1 MEQVNKIFLKDQQ
14 KNPEHINYNSV
25 ERRNEGGVGNLNQ
38 MYSQDPSN
46 YMNMSVRPADV
57 NSSAG
62 ARPVMNYSIQ
72 TGEEFALEFM
82 WERVNPRQP
91 YIPNPSVE
99 ANSERRPVDLQ
110 SMLGASR
117 TGGAERGADTSLFP
131 SIEKGGVQNPSSNPP
146 IREEKPIG
154 PLPQSGSRNS
164 LKQSR
169 SQNFRSHSSLGS
181 SSGSSRRLKLLCSF
195 GGTIMPRPSDRKL
208 RYVGGETRILRINKD
223 ISWEELKQ
231 KASAMYN
238 EPHSIKYQLP
248 GEDLDAL
255 VSVSSDE
262 DLQNMMEECKAFDDG
277 GSQKLRIFLISNN
290 DLDDSQLALESTDG
304 ESEIQYVVA
313 VNGMDFGS
321 RRNSINVDLGNNLD
335 ELLNSSVVRET
346 GQAGVSLAT
355 GSTVHPEHV
364 SSLSNLSSRVELPSS
379 SYALEAVG
387 YHAHAVKPEQQPEWN
402 LSRGFHQMSVLP
414 TAEEKLRVPSSGT
427 LQYDY
432 GFSTSNHAP
441 LAQNAVQNP
450 TIGHMGP
457 QKALNMEELYGSYNA
472 KAPGVSGTEKN
483 MDYKKAL
490 QKKTESHTDPE
501 GFLMGP
507 QKALNMEELYG
518 SYNAKA
524 PGVSG
529 TEKNMDYKKAL
540 QKKTESHTDPEGF
553 LMDTHMNREN
563 AISISSVVTEVQPP
577 DDGKTAS
584 LNGISAPSVA
594 ADKGTSMMQTKGS
607 EENHEHTQNYMPL
620 DRPDND
626 GNASSGAAF
635 MPGQGEHE
643 AYTKDISHEPDVL
656 PQRVFHSER
665 IHRELSG
672 PNRLFKSDDTLG
684 PQLLVTRSDVSHQII
699 ESVDKL
705 TDWNVT
711 ATPESSFAK
720 STYVDSLATEEKL
733 NGSSNLADNDR
744 GISATASSVHD
755 RNKSENKAE
764 LSSAVSPIDVTSTT
778 SPIINQETSEYPQDE
793 SAQTSMGVHQNR
805 LDKNTNDG
813 NLQDMGRVD
822 VSSGATSQSNPH
834 FGAGTSVHESILIDI
849 NDRFPNDF
857 LSDIFSQARIAE
869 GSAGVTA
876 LHDYATGLSVNM
888 TNHEPQRWSFFQN
901 LARDNPRKESSLMD
915 QDHPAFSSSQAN
927 IGEEA
932 SRNYGYPHLDAGQVT
947 SENVDS
953 SRNLNAEN
961 QRQSSVPPTP
971 DAINFPLPSDYD
983 TSLAT
988 GVQINQ
994 PMTSRAVG
1002 SNHED
1007 GKTATQPS
1015 GFPVVDLS
1023 HGDFDSSSLQIIK
1036 NIDLEELR
1044 ELGSGTYGTV
1054 YHGKWRGTDVAIKR
1068 IKKSCFMGRSSEQ
1081 ERLSSEFW
1089 HEANIL
1095 SNLHHPN
1102 VVAFYGVVQDGPG
1115 ATLATVT
1122 EYMVN
1127 GSLRHAL
1134 ISKERHLD
1142 RRKRLI
1148 IAMDA
1153 AFGMEYLHSR
1163 NIVHFDLK
1171 CDNLLVNLKD
1181 SSRPICKVGDF
1192 GLSKIKRNTLV
1203 TGGVRGTLPW
1213 MAPELLNGSSSK
1225 VSEKVDVFSFG
1236 IVLWEILT
1244 GEEPY
1249 ANMHYGA
1256 IIGGIVNNTLRP
1268 PVPNFCD
1275 AEWRLL
1281 MEQCWAPD
1289 PLLRPTFTDI
1299 ARRLRVMLA
1308 ACTTKAQAIAAQ
1320 NQLLSK

>member
-1 MEQVNKIFLKDQQ
+1 MEQMKGNFLKDQQ
-14 KNPEHINYNSV
+14 QMPEHISYNSV
-25 ERRNEGGVGNLNQ
+25 GNRNEGVGNLNQ
-38 MYSQDPSN
+38 RFSQDPSN
-46 YMNMSVRPADV
+46 YMNMNIRPANL
-57 NSSAG
+57 NSSTG
-62 ARPVMNYSIQ
+62 ATPVHYSFQ
-72 TGEEFALEFM
+72 TGEEFSFEFM
-82 WERVNPRQP
+82 WERVNPRQQ
-91 YIPNPSVE
+91 YILNPPVE
-99 ANSERRPVDLQ
+99 AHTESRPLDLQ
-110 SMLGASR
+110 SMRGSSR
-117 TGGAERGADTSLFP
+117 IGGAERGPEASLLP
-131 SIEKGGVQNPSSNPP
+131 STEKRENPSNNPP

-154 PLPQSGSRNS
+154 QLPQSVSRNS
-164 LKQSR
+164 LKYSR
-169 SQNFRSHSSLGS
+169 SQSFRSRSSLGS

-208 RYVGGETRILRINKD
+208 RYVGGETRILRIDKD

-262 DLQNMMEECKAFDDG
+262 DLQNMMEELKAFDDG

-290 DLDDSQLALESTDG
+290 DLDDSQVALESTEGD
-304 ESEIQYVVA
+304 SEIQYVVA

-321 RRNSINVDLGNNLD
+321 RRNSIALDLGNNLD

-346 GQAGVSLAT
+346 GQAGASLAT
-355 GSTVHPEHV
+355 GSTVLPERV
-364 SSLSNLSSRVELPSS
+364 SSLPDPSSRVELPSS
-379 SYALEAVG
+379 SYAFEANSGGHHV
-387 YHAHAVKPEQQPEWN
+387 HTVKPEQQPEWN
-402 LSRGFHQMSVLP
+402 LSPGFHQMNILP
-414 TAEEKLRVPSSGT
+414 TAEEKIRVPPSAT

-441 LAQNAVQNP
+441 LAKNTLQNS

-457 QKALNMEELYGSYNA
+457 QKAFNMGELYGSYNA
-472 KAPGVSGTEKN
+472 KAPGVPGTEKN
-483 MDYKKAL
+483 MDYKSAL
-490 QKKTESHTDPE
+490 QKKTESQKDPDVS
-501 GFLMGP
+501 P
-507 QKALNMEELYG
+507 ME
-518 SYNAKA
+518 
-524 PGVSG
+524 
-529 TEKNMDYKKAL
+529 T
-540 QKKTESHTDPEGF
+540 Q
-553 LMDTHMNREN
+553 MNRGS
-563 AISISSVVTEVQPP
+563 AISRSSDFPKVQSP

-584 LNGISAPSVA
+584 SAEISAPCEA
-594 ADKGTSMMQTKGS
+594 ADNGTSMMLTKGN
-607 EENHEHTQNYMPL
+607 EENHDNTKNYMPSNTVQYSKMNRL
-620 DRPDND
+620 ENDDN
-626 GNASSGAAF
+626 AYPSAAV
-635 MPGQGEHE
+635 PGHGEHE
-643 AYTKDISHEPDVL
+643 AYTKDISHESDVL
-656 PQRVFHSER
+656 PQRIFHSER

-672 PNRLFKSDDTLG
+672 PNRLFKSEDSLD
-684 PQLLVTRSDVSHQII
+684 PQLLVTRPDVSHQIT

-711 ATPESSFAK
+711 ANSGTVGGVGNSSF
-720 STYVDSLATEEKL
+720 VDSLVVEGKV
-733 NGSSNLADNDR
+733 NGSPNLADNGC
-744 GISATASSVHD
+744 GISVTASSVYD
-755 RNKSENKAE
+755 KNVPENKAE
-764 LSSAVSPIDVTSTT
+764 VSAAVSPIGVTSTT
-778 SPIINQETSEYPQDE
+778 TPITNHGTSEYPQNE
-793 SAQTSMGVHQNR
+793 STQTSMEFHQNR
-805 LDKNTNDG
+805 FDKNANDEK
-813 NLQDMGRVD
+813 LQDLGRGD
-822 VSSGATSQSNPH
+822 VSSAATQSNPH
-834 FGAGTSVHESILIDI
+834 LGAGTSVHESILIDI
-849 NDRFPNDF
+849 NDRFPHDF
-857 LSDIFSQARIAE
+857 LSDIFSQARIAD
-869 GSAGVTA
+869 GSAGISV
-876 LHDYATGLSVNM
+876 LHNYAPGLSVNV
-888 TNHEPQRWSFFQN
+888 TNHEPQHWSFFQN
-901 LARDNPRKESSLMD
+901 LARDHPRNDTSLMD

-932 SRNYGYPHLDAGQVT
+932 SGNYGYSGQVT
-947 SENVDS
+947 AENVDS
-953 SRNLNAEN
+953 SRNPDAEN
-961 QRQSSVPPTP
+961 RKQSSVPAKP
-971 DAINFPLPSDYD
+971 DAINMPLPSDYD
-983 TSLAT
+983 ISQAT
-988 GVQINQ
+988 GVQFNQ
-994 PMTSRAVG
+994 SMNPSTAG
-1002 SNHED
+1002 SNQED
-1007 GKTATQPS
+1007 AKQATQPS

-1023 HGDFDSSSLQIIK
+1023 RGEFDSSSLQIIQ
-1036 NIDLEELR
+1036 NRDLEELR

-1089 HEANIL
+1089 HEAKIL

-1115 ATLATVT
+1115 GTLATVT
-1122 EYMVN
+1122 EFMVN

-1134 ISKERHLD
+1134 VSKERHLD

-1289 PLLRPTFTDI
+1289 PLVRPTFTEI
-1299 ARRLRVMLA
+1299 ARRLRIMSA
-1308 ACTTKAQAIAAQ
+1308 ACTTKTPAFAAQ
-1320 NQLLSK
+1320 KPVV

>member
-1 MEQVNKIFLKDQQ
+1 MEQVKGNFLKDQQ
-14 KNPEHINYNSV
+14 QNPDHNYNSM
-25 ERRNEGGVGNLNQ
+25 EKRNEGVGNLNQ
-38 MYSQDPSN
+38 RFSQDPSN
-46 YMNMSVRPADV
+46 YMNMNIRPADLNV
-57 NSSAG
+57 SAG
-62 ARPVMNYSIQ
+62 ARPVHYSIQ

-82 WERVNPRQP
+82 WERVNPRQQ
-91 YIPNPSVE
+91 YILNPSVE
-99 ANSERRPVDLQ
+99 ANTESRPVDLP
-110 SMLGASR
+110 SMLVASR
-117 TGGAERGADTSLFP
+117 IGGSERGPDASLFP
-131 SIEKGGVQNPSSNPP
+131 SIGTGDVQDPSSNPP

-154 PLPQSGSRNS
+154 QLPQSVSRTS
-164 LKQSR
+164 LKYSR
-169 SQNFRSHSSLGS
+169 SQSFRSHSSLGS
-181 SSGSSRRLKLLCSF
+181 SSGSSRRMKLLCSF
-195 GGTIMPRPSDRKL
+195 GGTVMPRPSDRKL

-231 KASAMYN
+231 KTSAMYN

-262 DLQNMMEECKAFDDG
+262 DLQNMMEECKAFGDG

-304 ESEIQYVVA
+304 DSEIQYVVA

-321 RRNSINVDLGNNLD
+321 RRNSIGVDLGNNLD
-335 ELLNSSVVRET
+335 ELLNSSIVREA
-346 GQAGVSLAT
+346 GQTAVSLAA
-355 GSTVHPEHV
+355 GSTVRPERV
-364 SSLSNLSSRVELPSS
+364 SSLPDPSSRVEVPSS
-379 SYALEAVG
+379 SYTFEGNSVG
-387 YHAHAVKPEQQPEWN
+387 YHMHTVKPEQQPEWN
-402 LSRGFHQMSVLP
+402 LSRGFHQMNVIP
-414 TAEEKLRVPSSGT
+414 TAEEKIRVPSSAT
-427 LQYDY
+427 IQYDY
-432 GFSTSNHAP
+432 GFSGSNHAP
-441 LAQNAVQNP
+441 VVDNMVQNP
-450 TIGHMGP
+450 TIGYTGPRKAINMG
-457 QKALNMEELYGSYNA
+457 ELYESFTP
-472 KAPGVSGTEKN
+472 KAPGVPGPEKN
-483 MDYKKAL
+483 TDYKTVV
-490 QKKTESHTDPE
+490 QKKTESHKDSD
-501 GFLMGP
+501 
-507 QKALNMEELYG
+507 A
-518 SYNAKA
+518 S
-524 PGVSG
+524 
-529 TEKNMDYKKAL
+529 
-540 QKKTESHTDPEGF
+540 
-553 LMDTHMNREN
+553 LMDTQMSRESL
-563 AISISSVVTEVQPP
+563 ISRSSDFTKVHSV
-577 DDGKTAS
+577 DDGKTS
-584 LNGISAPSVA
+584 PSDPYGVSSISNRKIDEITAPSA
-594 ADKGTSMMQTKGS
+594 ATDKGTSMMQTKGS
-607 EENHEHTQNYMPL
+607 DENLEHTKNCMPSNTVQYSKMNRL
-620 DRPDND
+620 DND
-626 GNASSGAAF
+626 DNAYTSGAAF
-635 MPGQGEHE
+635 MPVHGDIE
-643 AYTKDISHEPDVL
+643 ANTKDISHEPDVL
-656 PQRVFHSER
+656 PQRIFHSER

-672 PNRLFKSDDTLG
+672 PNRLFKSDDSLG

-705 TDWNVT
+705 TDWNAAANLETV
-711 ATPESSFAK
+711 SVFAK
-720 STYVDSLATEEKL
+720 STVVDSLAAE
-733 NGSSNLADNDR
+733 G
-744 GISATASSVHD
+744 GISVIASSVHD
-755 RNKSENKAE
+755 KNESENKAE
-764 LSSAVSPIDVTSTT
+764 QRAAVSPIAITSTP
-778 SPIINQETSEYPQDE
+778 SPITNERTSEYPQDE
-793 SAQTSMGVHQNR
+793 SAQTSTEIPQNR
-805 LDKNTNDG
+805 MDKNANDG
-813 NLQDMGRVD
+813 RLHDMGRGD
-822 VSSGATSQSNPH
+822 VSSATTSQSNPR

-849 NDRFPNDF
+849 NDRFPHDF

-869 GSAGVTA
+869 GSAGVAA
-876 LHDYATGLSVNM
+876 LHDYAAGLSVNM
-888 TNHEPQRWSFFQN
+888 TNHEPQHWSFFQN
-901 LARDNPRKESSLMD
+901 LARDNSRKDTSLMD
-915 QDHPAFSSSQAN
+915 QDHPPFSSSQAN

-932 SRNYGYPHLDAGQVT
+932 SGHYGYAHLDVGQVT
-947 SENVDS
+947 EENVDS
-953 SRNLNAEN
+953 SRNLDADN
-961 QRQSSVPPTP
+961 QRQSSGLANP
-971 DAINFPLPSDYD
+971 DAMNLPLPSDYD
-983 TSLAT
+983 IPSASGTQS
-988 GVQINQ
+988 NQ
-994 PMTSRAVG
+994 PMNLRTAG
-1002 SNHED
+1002 SHHED
-1007 GKTATQPS
+1007 GKKATQPS
-1015 GFPVVDLS
+1015 GLAVVDLS
-1023 HGDFDSSSLQIIK
+1023 LGDFDNSSLQIIK

-1089 HEANIL
+1089 HEAKIL

-1115 ATLATVT
+1115 GTLATVT

-1134 ISKERHLD
+1134 VSKERHLD

-1289 PLLRPTFTDI
+1289 PLVRPTFTEI
-1299 ARRLRVMLA
+1299 ARRLRIMSA
-1308 ACTTKAQAIAAQ
+1308 ACSTKTQAYAAH

>member
-1 MEQVNKIFLKDQQ
+1 MEQVKGNFLKDQQ
-14 KNPEHINYNSV
+14 KNPEHISYNSV
-25 ERRNEGGVGNLNQ
+25 EKRNEGVGNLNQ
-38 MYSQDPSN
+38 RFNQDPSN
-46 YMNMSVRPADV
+46 YMNMNIRPADL
-57 NSSAG
+57 NASAG
-62 ARPVMNYSIQ
+62 ARPVLNYSIQ

-82 WERVNPRQP
+82 WERVNPRQQ
-91 YIPNPSVE
+91 YILNPSVE
-99 ANSERRPVDLQ
+99 VNTESRPVDLQ

-117 TGGAERGADTSLFP
+117 ISGSEMGSDASLFP
-131 SIEKGGVQNPSSNPP
+131 SIEKGEVQDPSGNPP
-146 IREEKPIG
+146 IREEKPIDQ
-154 PLPQSGSRNS
+154 LPQSVSRNS
-164 LKQSR
+164 LKYSR
-169 SQNFRSHSSLGS
+169 SQSFRTHSSLGS

-208 RYVGGETRILRINKD
+208 RYVGGETRIIRINKD

-231 KASAMYN
+231 KASVMYN

-262 DLQNMMEECKAFDDG
+262 DLQNMMEECKAFGDN

-290 DLDDSQLALESTDG
+290 DLDDSQLALESTEGD
-304 ESEIQYVVA
+304 EIQYVVA
-313 VNGMDFGS
+313 VNGIDFGS
-321 RRNSINVDLGNNLD
+321 RRNSVGVELGNNLD
-335 ELLNSSVVRET
+335 ELLNSSVRET
-346 GQAGVSLAT
+346 GQTAVSLAA
-355 GSTVHPEHV
+355 GSALHPQRA
-364 SSLSNLSSRVELPSS
+364 SSLPDPSSQVELPSS
-379 SYALEAVG
+379 SYAFEANSVG
-387 YHAHAVKPEQQPEWN
+387 YHVHSVKPEQQPGWN
-402 LSRGFHQMSVLP
+402 LSRGFHQMNVLP
-414 TAEEKLRVPSSGT
+414 TAEEKTRVPSSAT

-432 GFSTSNHAP
+432 GFSASNHAP
-441 LAQNAVQNP
+441 LAENKVQIP
-450 TIGHMGP
+450 ATGHMGP
-457 QKALNMEELYGSYNA
+457 RKALNMGELYGSYNA
-472 KAPGVSGTEKN
+472 KAPGVPGAEKN
-483 MDYKKAL
+483 IDYKTVV
-490 QKKTESHTDPE
+490 QKKTESHKDPD
-501 GFLMGP
+501 
-507 QKALNMEELYG
+507 
-518 SYNAKA
+518 
-524 PGVSG
+524 VS
-529 TEKNMDYKKAL
+529 M
-540 QKKTESHTDPEGF
+540 
-553 LMDTHMNREN
+553 MDTQMNRDS
-563 AISISSVVTEVQPP
+563 SISKSSDFTKVQSL
-577 DDGKTAS
+577 DDGKMAS
-584 LNGISAPSVA
+584 SDPYSIPSLSNKKIDEISAPSA
-594 ADKGTSMMQTKGS
+594 ATDKGTSMMQTKVS
-607 EENHEHTQNYMPL
+607 EENHEHAKNYMPSNTVQYSKMNRL
-620 DRPDND
+620 DND
-626 GNASSGAAF
+626 DNAYTSGAAF
-635 MPGQGEHE
+635 MPVHGEHE

-656 PQRVFHSER
+656 PQRIFHSER

-672 PNRLFKSDDTLG
+672 PNRLFKSDDSLG
-684 PQLLVTRSDVSHQII
+684 PQLLVTRSDVSHQVI

-705 TDWNVT
+705 TDWNAT
-711 ATPESSFAK
+711 ANLETVGAFAK
-720 STYVDSLATEEKL
+720 SKFVDSLTAEEKL
-733 NGSSNLADNDR
+733 NGSTNLADNGC
-744 GISATASSVHD
+744 GISATASSVHGK
-755 RNKSENKAE
+755 NESQNKAE
-764 LSSAVSPIDVTSTT
+764 PSAAVSLIAVTSTP
-778 SPIINQETSEYPQDE
+778 SPITNQGTSEYPQPQDE
-793 SAQTSMGVHQNR
+793 SAQTSIEIHQNR
-805 LDKNTNDG
+805 MDKNANDG
-813 NLQDMGRVD
+813 NLQDTGRGD
-822 VSSGATSQSNPH
+822 VSSAATSQSNPH

-849 NDRFPNDF
+849 NDRFPHDF

-869 GSAGVTA
+869 GSAGVAA
-876 LHDYATGLSVNM
+876 LHDYAAGLSVNM

-901 LARDNPRKESSLMD
+901 LARDNSRKDTSLMD
-915 QDHPAFSSSQAN
+915 QDHPTFSSSQAN

-932 SRNYGYPHLDAGQVT
+932 SGNYGYPHLDVGQVT
-947 SENVDS
+947 GENVDS
-953 SRNLNAEN
+953 SRNLDADN
-961 QRQSSVPPTP
+961 QRQSSVPAKP
-971 DAINFPLPSDYD
+971 DAINLPLPSDYD
-983 TSLAT
+983 ISQAT
-988 GVQINQ
+988 GIQINQ
-994 PMTSRAVG
+994 PMNSRTDE

-1007 GKTATQPS
+1007 GKKATQPS
-1015 GFPVVDLS
+1015 GIPVVDLS
-1023 HGDFDSSSLQIIK
+1023 LGGFDSSSLQII
-1036 NIDLEELR
+1036 NNRDLEELR

-1089 HEANIL
+1089 HEAKIL

-1115 ATLATVT
+1115 GTLATVT

-1289 PLLRPTFTDI
+1289 PLVRPTFTEI
-1299 ARRLRVMLA
+1299 ARRLRIMLA
-1308 ACTTKAQAIAAQ
+1308 ACKTQAFAAQ
-1320 NQLLSK
+1320 NQLSK

>member
-1 MEQVNKIFLKDQQ
+1 MEQVNRNFLKDLQR
-14 KNPEHINYNSV
+14 NPEHINYNSV

-154 PLPQSGSRNS
+154 QLPQSVSRNS
-164 LKQSR
+164 LKQSS

-231 KASAMYN
+231 KASAVYN

-262 DLQNMMEECKAFDDG
+262 DLQNMMEECKAFGDG

-290 DLDDSQLALESTDG
+290 ELDDSQLALESTEG

-346 GQAGVSLAT
+346 GQTGVSLAT
-355 GSTVHPEHV
+355 GSTVHPERV

-379 SYALEAVG
+379 PYALEAVG

-402 LSRGFHQMSVLP
+402 LSRGFHEMNVLP
-414 TAEEKLRVPSSGT
+414 TAEEKLRVPSSAT

-432 GFSTSNHAP
+432 GFPTSNHAP
-441 LAQNAVQNP
+441 LADSTVQNP

-457 QKALNMEELYGSYNA
+457 QKALNMEELYGSYNT
-472 KAPGVSGTEKN
+472 KAPGVLGTEKN

-490 QKKTESHTDPE
+490 QKNTESYKDPE
-501 GFLMGP
+501 
-507 QKALNMEELYG
+507 
-518 SYNAKA
+518 
-524 PGVSG
+524 V
-529 TEKNMDYKKAL
+529 
-540 QKKTESHTDPEGF
+540 F
-553 LMDTHMNREN
+553 LMDTQMNRES
-563 AISISSVVTEVQPP
+563 AIGRSSVVTKVQSP

-584 LNGISAPSVA
+584 LNGTSAPSA
-594 ADKGTSMMQTKGS
+594 DADKGTSIMQTKVS
-607 EENHEHTQNYMPL
+607 EESHEHTQNYVPSNRL
-620 DRPDND
+620 DND
-626 GNASSGAAF
+626 GNASSGAAII
-635 MPGQGEHE
+635 PGQGEHE

-705 TDWNVT
+705 TDWNAT
-711 ATPESSFAK
+711 ATQ
-720 STYVDSLATEEKL
+720 STYVDSLAAEEKL
-733 NGSSNLADNDR
+733 NGSPNSADNDR
-744 GISATASSVHD
+744 VISATASSAHD
-755 RNKSENKAE
+755 KNESENKAE
-764 LSSAVSPIDVTSTT
+764 LSAAVSPIVVTSTT
-778 SPIINQETSEYPQDE
+778 TSIINQGTSEYPQDE
-793 SAQTSMGVHQNR
+793 SAQTSMGVHHQNR
-805 LDKNTNDG
+805 LDKNANDG
-813 NLQDMGRVD
+813 KLQDMGRGD
-822 VSSGATSQSNPH
+822 VSSGATSQNNPH

-849 NDRFPNDF
+849 NDRFPNEF

-876 LHDYATGLSVNM
+876 LHDYAAGLSVNV

-901 LARDNPRKESSLMD
+901 LARDNPRKDTSLMD

-927 IGEEA
+927 TGEEA
-932 SRNYGYPHLDAGQVT
+932 SGNYGYPHLDASQVT
-947 SENVDS
+947 TENVDS
-953 SRNLNAEN
+953 SRNLDAES
-961 QRQSSVPPTP
+961 QRLSSVPPTP
-971 DAINFPLPSDYD
+971 DPINLPLHSDYD
-983 TSLAT
+983 ISHST

-994 PMTSRAVG
+994 PMNARTSG

-1015 GFPVVDLS
+1015 VPVVDLS
-1023 HGDFDSSSLQIIK
+1023 RGDFDLSSLQIIK

-1115 ATLATVT
+1115 STLATVT
-1122 EYMVN
+1122 EFMVN
-1127 GSLRHAL
+1127 GSLRHSL

-1299 ARRLRVMLA
+1299 ARRLRIMLA

-1320 NQLLSK
+1320 NQVLSK

>member
-1 MEQVNKIFLKDQQ
+1 MEQVNRNFLKDQQ

-72 TGEEFALEFM
+72 TGEEFSLEFM

-154 PLPQSGSRNS
+154 QLPQSVSRNS
-164 LKQSR
+164 LKQSS

-208 RYVGGETRILRINKD
+208 RYVGGETRILRIDKD

-238 EPHSIKYQLP
+238 GPHSIKYQLP

-262 DLQNMMEECKAFDDG
+262 DLQNMMEECKAFGDG

-290 DLDDSQLALESTDG
+290 DLDDSQLALESTEG

-346 GQAGVSLAT
+346 GQTGASLAT
-355 GSTVHPEHV
+355 GSTVLPERV
-364 SSLSNLSSRVELPSS
+364 SSLPDPSSRVELPSS
-379 SYALEAVG
+379 SYAFEANSVG
-387 YHAHAVKPEQQPEWN
+387 HHVHTVKPEQQPEWN
-402 LSRGFHQMSVLP
+402 LSRGFHQMNILP
-414 TAEEKLRVPSSGT
+414 TAEEKIRVLPSAT

-441 LAQNAVQNP
+441 LAENTVQNP

-457 QKALNMEELYGSYNA
+457 QKALNMEELYGSYNT
-472 KAPGVSGTEKN
+472 KAPGVLGTQKN
-483 MDYKKAL
+483 MDYKSAL
-490 QKKTESHTDPE
+490 QKKTESQKDPDVS
-501 GFLMGP
+501 LMET
-507 QKALNMEELYG
+507 Q
-518 SYNAKA
+518 
-524 PGVSG
+524 
-529 TEKNMDYKKAL
+529 
-540 QKKTESHTDPEGF
+540 
-553 LMDTHMNREN
+553 MNRGS
-563 AISISSVVTEVQPP
+563 AISRSSDFTKVQSP
-577 DDGKTAS
+577 DDGKAAS
-584 LNGISAPSVA
+584 SAGISDPSAA
-594 ADKGTSMMQTKGS
+594 ADNGTSMMLTKGN
-607 EENHEHTQNYMPL
+607 EENHENTKNYMPSNTVQYSKMNRL
-620 DRPDND
+620 ENDDN
-626 GNASSGAAF
+626 AYPSAAV
-635 MPGQGEHE
+635 PGHGEHE
-643 AYTKDISHEPDVL
+643 AFTKDISHESDVL
-656 PQRVFHSER
+656 PQRIFHSER

-672 PNRLFKSDDTLG
+672 PNRLFKSEDSLD
-684 PQLLVTRSDVSHQII
+684 PQLLVARPDVSDQII

-711 ATPESSFAK
+711 ANSGTVGGVGNSSF
-720 STYVDSLATEEKL
+720 VDPLAVEGKV
-733 NGSSNLADNDR
+733 NGSPNLADNGC
-744 GISATASSVHD
+744 GISATASSVYD
-755 RNKSENKAE
+755 NNVPENKAE
-764 LSSAVSPIDVTSTT
+764 VSAAVSPIGVTSTT
-778 SPIINQETSEYPQDE
+778 TPITNQGTSEYPQNE
-793 SAQTSMGVHQNR
+793 SAQTSMEFHHNR
-805 LDKNTNDG
+805 FDKNANDEK
-813 NLQDMGRVD
+813 LQDLGRGD
-822 VSSGATSQSNPH
+822 VSSAATQSNPH
-834 FGAGTSVHESILIDI
+834 LGAGTSVHESILIDI
-849 NDRFPNDF
+849 NDRFPHDF

-869 GSAGVTA
+869 GSAGISA
-876 LHDYATGLSVNM
+876 LHNYAPGLSVNV
-888 TNHEPQRWSFFQN
+888 TNHEPQHWSFFQN
-901 LARDNPRKESSLMD
+901 LARDHPRNDTSLMD
-915 QDHPAFSSSQAN
+915 QDHPAFSSSQATT
-927 IGEEA
+927 GEEA
-932 SRNYGYPHLDAGQVT
+932 SGNYGYSGQVT
-947 SENVDS
+947 AENVDS
-953 SRNLNAEN
+953 IRNPDAEN
-961 QRQSSVPPTP
+961 QKQSSVPAKP
-971 DAINFPLPSDYD
+971 DAITLPLPSDYD
-983 TSLAT
+983 ISQAT
-988 GVQINQ
+988 GVQFNQ
-994 PMTSRAVG
+994 PMNPSTAG
-1002 SNHED
+1002 SNLED
-1007 GKTATQPS
+1007 AKQATQPS

-1023 HGDFDSSSLQIIK
+1023 RGEFDSSSLQIIQ
-1036 NIDLEELR
+1036 NRDLEELR

-1089 HEANIL
+1089 HEAKIL

-1115 ATLATVT
+1115 GTLATVT
-1122 EYMVN
+1122 EFMVN

-1134 ISKERHLD
+1134 VSKERHLD

-1289 PLLRPTFTDI
+1289 PLVRPTFTEI
-1299 ARRLRVMLA
+1299 ARRLRIMSA
-1308 ACTTKAQAIAAQ
+1308 ACTTKTPAFAAQ
-1320 NQLLSK
+1320 KPVV

>member
-1 MEQVNKIFLKDQQ
+1 MEQVKGNFLKDQQ
-14 KNPEHINYNSV
+14 KNPEHIDYNSV
-25 ERRNEGGVGNLNQ
+25 QRRNEGGVGNLNQ
-38 MYSQDPSN
+38 MFSQDPSN

-82 WERVNPRQP
+82 WERVNPRLP

-154 PLPQSGSRNS
+154 QLPQSVSRNS
-164 LKQSR
+164 LKQPR
-169 SQNFRSHSSLGS
+169 SQSFRSQSSLGS

-262 DLQNMMEECKAFDDG
+262 DLQNMMEECKAFGDG

-290 DLDDSQLALESTDG
+290 DLNDSQLALESTEG

-313 VNGMDFGS
+313 VNGMDFSS
-321 RRNSINVDLGNNLD
+321 RRNSISVDLGNNLD

-346 GQAGVSLAT
+346 GQTGVRETGQTGVSLAT
-355 GSTVHPEHV
+355 GSTVHSERV
-364 SSLSNLSSRVELPSS
+364 SSLPDPCSRVELPSS
-379 SYALEAVG
+379 SYAFEANSVC
-387 YHAHAVKPEQQPEWN
+387 YHVHAVKPEQQPEWN
-402 LSRGFHQMSVLP
+402 LSRGFRQMNVLP
-414 TAEEKLRVPSSGT
+414 TAEENFRVPSSAT

-432 GFSTSNHAP
+432 DFSTSNHAP
-441 LAQNAVQNP
+441 LAENTAQNP

-457 QKALNMEELYGSYNA
+457 QKALNMEELYGSFNA
-472 KAPGVSGTEKN
+472 KAPGVPGMEKN

-490 QKKTESHTDPE
+490 QKKTEFHKDPE
-501 GFLMGP
+501 
-507 QKALNMEELYG
+507 
-518 SYNAKA
+518 
-524 PGVSG
+524 V
-529 TEKNMDYKKAL
+529 
-540 QKKTESHTDPEGF
+540 F
-553 LMDTHMNREN
+553 LMDTQMNRES
-563 AISISSVVTEVQPP
+563 AISRSSVVTKVQSP
-577 DDGKTAS
+577 DDGKKAS
-584 LNGISAPSVA
+584 LNGISAPSAA
-594 ADKGTSMMQTKGS
+594 ADKRTSMMQTKGS
-607 EENHEHTQNYMPL
+607 EENHEHTQNDMPSNTVQYPKMN
-620 DRPDND
+620 RPDND

-643 AYTKDISHEPDVL
+643 AYTKDISQEPDVL

-672 PNRLFKSDDTLG
+672 PNRLFKSDDSLG
-684 PQLLVTRSDVSHQII
+684 PQLLVSRSDVSHQII

-705 TDWNVT
+705 TDWN
-711 ATPESSFAK
+711 AAANPESAFSK
-720 STYVDSLATEEKL
+720 STFVDSLAAEEKL
-733 NGSSNLADNDR
+733 NGSPNLADNDC
-744 GISATASSVHD
+744 GISAMASSVHD
-755 RNKSENKAE
+755 KNESENKAE
-764 LSSAVSPIDVTSTT
+764 LSSAVSPNDVTSTT
-778 SPIINQETSEYPQDE
+778 SPTINQGTSEYRHDE
-793 SAQTSMGVHQNR
+793 SAQTSMGIHQNR
-805 LDKNTNDG
+805 LDKNANDG
-813 NLQDMGRVD
+813 KLQDMGRGD

-849 NDRFPNDF
+849 KDRFPNEF

-869 GSAGVTA
+869 GSADVTPR
-876 LHDYATGLSVNM
+876 HDYAAGLSVNM

-901 LARDNPRKESSLMD
+901 LARDNPRKDTSLMD

-932 SRNYGYPHLDAGQVT
+932 SRNYGYPHLHAGQVT

-953 SRNLNAEN
+953 SFDAEN
-961 QRQSSVPPTP
+961 PRQSSVPPTP
-971 DAINFPLPSDYD
+971 DAINLPLPSDYD
-983 TSLAT
+983 ISQAT

-994 PMTSRAVG
+994 PMTSRMVG

-1007 GKTATQPS
+1007 GKTATQPA
-1015 GFPVVDLS
+1015 GLPVVDLS
-1023 HGDFDSSSLQIIK
+1023 LGEFDSSSLQIIK

-1102 VVAFYGVVQDGPG
+1102 VVAFYGVVQDGPE

-1148 IAMDA
+1148 IAMEA

-1299 ARRLRVMLA
+1299 ARRLRVMSA
-1308 ACTTKAQAIAAQ
+1308 ACATKTQAFTAQ